1 MMGRGHSMKEHPQ
14 KTTEC
19 PETLIRT
26 PYVLSGREVFRQ
38 RSIVSGLDYEIF
50 VSVPDVAPPASGFP
64 VLYVLDGNSDFVTVS
79 ETMRRVSRRPQATG
93 ISPSVVVG
101 IGYPD
106 TESYNID
113 RRQLDLTRH
122 APDEAA
128 LPDASGG
135 ACGGQ
140 DAFVE
145 FLRTQLQPTIEA
157 GYPVDPA
164 RRTLMGHSLAGYFV
178 LDLLSRRPEMFSGY
192 ISFSP
197 SIWWDRAGL
206 MQAVAAMDRATD
218 PPQLHISAGR
228 WEQELAPWQDRE
240 SLTDRYHQVREARR
254 MIDNAREFADAVR
267 PVIGEEAVKFEIG
280 ADEDHS
286 TIVTV
291 MLCRALR
298 FVTTR

>member
-1 MMGRGHSMKEHPQ
+1 MTKHRREAA
-14 KTTEC
+14 EC
-19 PETLIRT
+19 PEKVVQAS
-26 PYVLSGREVFRQ
+26 YVLPGCAVFPQ
-38 RSIVSGLDYEIF
+38 RSVVSGLAYEIF
-50 VSVPDVAPPASGFP
+50 VSVPDVDPPASGFP
-64 VLYVLDGNSDFVTVS
+64 VIYVLDGNSDFVTVS
-79 ETMRRVSRRPQATG
+79 ETLKRVSRRPQATG
-93 ISPSVVVG
+93 IQPSIVVG

-113 RRQLDLTRH
+113 RRQFDLTRH
-122 APDEAA
+122 APDDAA
-128 LPDASGG
+128 LPDALSG

-145 FLRTQLQPTIEA
+145 FLRTQLLAHIEA
-157 GYPVDPA
+157 AYPADPT

-178 LDLLSRRPEMFSGY
+178 LDLMSRRPEMFSGY

-206 MQAVAAMDRATD
+206 MQAVATIDRQSAGK
-218 PPQLHISAGR
+218 PRLHISAGR
-228 WEQELAPWQDRE
+228 WEQELAPWQDAE

-254 MIDNAREFADAVR
+254 MIDNAREFADAIR
-267 PVIGEEAVKFEIG
+267 LIIGEEAVKFEVG

-291 MLCRALR
+291 MLCRAVR
-298 FVTTR
+298 FATGR

>member
-1 MMGRGHSMKEHPQ
+1 MMGFGRSMKKHHQ
-14 KTTEC
+14 QSAEC
-19 PETLIRT
+19 PETLIQT
-26 PYVLSGREVFRQ
+26 PYVLPGCERFRQ

-50 VSVPDVAPPASGFP
+50 VSVPDVEPPASGFP
-64 VLYVLDGNSDFVTVS
+64 VLYLLDGNSDFVTVA
-79 ETMRRVSRRPQATG
+79 ETMKRVSRRPQATG
-93 ISPSVVVG
+93 ISPSIVVG

-113 RRQLDLTRH
+113 RRQFDLTRH

-128 LPDASGG
+128 LPDASSG

-140 DAFVE
+140 DAFVA
-145 FLRTQLQPTIEA
+145 FLRTQLQPHIETV
-157 GYPVDPA
+157 YPADPA
-164 RRTLMGHSLAGYFV
+164 RRMLMGHSLAGYFV
-178 LDLLSRRPEMFSGY
+178 LDILSRRPELFSGY

-206 MQAVAAMDRATD
+206 MQAGAAIRAPT
-218 PPQLHISAGR
+218 PLRLHISAGR
-228 WEQELAPWQDRE
+228 WEQELAPWQDLE
-240 SLTDRYHQVREARR
+240 SLTGRYHQVREARR
-254 MIDNAREFADAVR
+254 MIDNAREFAEGIR
-267 PVIGEEAVKFEIG
+267 PVVGEKAVKFEVG

-298 FVTTR
+298 FVAAR

>member
-1 MMGRGHSMKEHPQ
+1 MKRRHED
-14 KTTEC
+14 TADC
-19 PETLIRT
+19 PETLARA
-26 PYVLSGREVFRQ
+26 PYVLPGCEMFRQ
-38 RSIVSGLDYEIF
+38 RSVVSGLDYEIF
-50 VSVPDVAPPASGFP
+50 VSVPDSEPPASGFP
-64 VLYVLDGNSDFVTVS
+64 VIYVLDGNSDFLTVS
-79 ETMRRVSRRPQATG
+79 ETVKRVSRRPQATG
-93 ISPSVVVG
+93 ISPSIVVG

-113 RRQLDLTRH
+113 RRQFDLTRH

-128 LPDASGG
+128 LPDASSG

-145 FLRTQLQPTIEA
+145 FLRTQLQPHVEA
-157 GYPVDPA
+157 VYPADPA

-192 ISFSP
+192 MSFSP

-206 MQAVAAMDRATD
+206 MQAVAAMGRVAS
-218 PPQLHISAGR
+218 PPRLHISAGR
-228 WEQELAPWQDRE
+228 WEQELAPWQDLE
-240 SLTDRYHQVREARR
+240 ALSDRYHQIREARR
-254 MIDNAREFADAVR
+254 MIDNARELADAIRLVA
-267 PVIGEEAVKFEIG
+267 GEEAVKFELG

-298 FVTTR
+298 FVGGR

>member
-1 MMGRGHSMKEHPQ
+1 MKKHHQ
-14 KTTEC
+14 QSAEC

-26 PYVLSGREVFRQ
+26 PYVLPGCERFRQ

-50 VSVPDVAPPASGFP
+50 VSVPDVEPPASGFP
-64 VLYVLDGNSDFVTVS
+64 VLYLLDGNSDFVTVS
-79 ETMRRVSRRPQATG
+79 ETMKRVSRRPQATG
-93 ISPSVVVG
+93 ISPSIVVG

-113 RRQLDLTRH
+113 RRQFDLTRH

-128 LPDASGG
+128 LPDASSG

-140 DAFVE
+140 DAFVA
-145 FLRTQLQPTIEA
+145 FLRTQLQPHIETV
-157 GYPVDPA
+157 YPADPA
-164 RRTLMGHSLAGYFV
+164 RRMLMGHSLAGYFV
-178 LDLLSRRPEMFSGY
+178 LDLMCSRPEMFSGY

-206 MQAVAAMDRATD
+206 MQAVAAIDRRLTR
-218 PPQLHISAGR
+218 QHRLHISAGR
-228 WEQELAPWQDRE
+228 WEQEIAPWQDRE
-240 SLTDRYHQVREARR
+240 SLTARYHHVREARR
-254 MIDNAREFADAVR
+254 MVDNAREFADAIRVA
-267 PVIGEEAVKFEIG
+267 IGEDAVKFEVG

-298 FVTTR
+298 FVGRR